1 MHCVASVF
9 LFLRHESRRSALKC
23 KNQKTLNDHGS
34 SRQKI
39 GHNGLVTLSVGLPF
53 SDFSR
58 NHR

>member
-1 MHCVASVF
+1 MH
-9 LFLRHESRRSALKC
+9 LLRPFFYFAPRKPSLALKC